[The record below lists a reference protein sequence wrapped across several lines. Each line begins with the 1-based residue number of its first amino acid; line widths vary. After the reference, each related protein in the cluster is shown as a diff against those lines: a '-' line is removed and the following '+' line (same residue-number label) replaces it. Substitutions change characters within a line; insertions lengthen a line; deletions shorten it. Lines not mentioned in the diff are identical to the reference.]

1 MKNLIILPI
10 FILLIM
16 GCQKG
21 NKDYGE
27 DNSIRD
33 EKTEK
38 KVQNVDTVKIKDK
51 TMTDIKSEPAKEL
64 KNAKQKPV
72 EKLPKIKPTE
82 FSSLMSKAE
91 LWDAY
96 NSARAEVNWY
106 KENWDFKGLVNAL
119 NRTAKIAQ
127 KLERPD
133 IASWQFNNIG
143 YYAIVE
149 FKNRTDYTSRMKDIE
164 VMPYGKEKV
173 QYINETKENLRS
185 EMDLLTNAMESLY
198 DAIELDNQA
207 PDMERQKI
215 INSNINFINSI
226 KEFVRE

>member
-1 MKNLIILPI
+1 
-10 FILLIM
+10 M
-16 GCQKG
+16 GCQRDKE
-21 NKDYGE
+21 DYGE
-27 DNSIRD
+27 NNSIPD
-33 EKTEK
+33 EKTEE
-38 KVQNVDTVKIKDK
+38 KVQNVDTVKVEDK
-51 TMTDIKSEPAKEL
+51 TTPDIKSEPAKEL
-64 KNAKQKPV
+64 TNAKQKSV

-82 FSSLMSKAE
+82 FSYQMTKAE

-96 NSARAEVNWY
+96 NSARVEVNSF

-119 NRTAKIAQ
+119 TRTAEIAQ

-143 YYAIVE
+143 YYSIVE

-173 QYINETKENLRS
+173 QYINETKEILRS
-185 EMDLLTNAMESLY
+185 EMALLTNAMESLY